1 MISVLAEEDKLLI
14 HRSESIDGFVEP
26 LSAPSHASL
35 IAERDIIVEILFTC
49 SFSHIHMEG
58 TLTEQLT
65 LDMGFVLGQLR
76 LANVPE
82 EGTSKTPNEH

>member
-35 IAERDIIVEILFTC
+35 IAARDIIVEILFTC
-49 SFSHIHMEG
+49 SFSHMEG